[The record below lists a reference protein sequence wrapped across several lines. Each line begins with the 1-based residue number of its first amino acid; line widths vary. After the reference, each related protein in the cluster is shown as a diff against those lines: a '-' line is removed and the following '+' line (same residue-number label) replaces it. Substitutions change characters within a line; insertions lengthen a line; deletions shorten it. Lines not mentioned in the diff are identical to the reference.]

1 MFSRSLFVLLFFF
14 FWPLCCL
21 SFFDLQILIT
31 RLVSSNSFWNC
42 SDSVIFLS
50 VLLSVISLFSTYLLH
65 CFCFVFHDYVFC
77 TISSNLNLTLMIK
90 LNTYTVHYLKNILI
104 CLDLKRI
111 VLRFHW
117 SDILIEK
124 ITKQNKTTKT
134 NINHLWRSSEF
145 CKGICF

>member
-31 RLVSSNSFWNC
+31 PLVSSNSFWNC

-50 VLLSVISLFSTYLLH
+50 VLLSVISLCSTYLLH

-77 TISSNLNLTLMIK
+77 ISSNLNLTLMIK

-117 SDILIEK
+117 TDILIEK
-124 ITKQNKTTKT
+124 ITKQNNKYKYKPSLT
-134 NINHLWRSSEF
+134 
-145 CKGICF
+145 